1 MTIVNIHEAKTNL
14 SSLIQKALDGEE
26 VIIAKNN
33 EPVVTLKA
41 IPKKKLHKKRVAG
54 LYKDK
59 IKIIGNWE
67 EGDMLVEKLLTESV
81 LFPDEEDLD

>member
-26 VIIAKNN
+26 IIIAKNN

-41 IPKKKLHKKRVAG
+41 IPKKKLNKKRVAG

-59 IKIIGNWE
+59 INIIGNWE